1 MRIKKIVLANLITE
15 RLIIY
20 EKLERSMNSDGNIK
34 KTTNKIKSLLKKV
47 TTLNGMITEW
57 EGIITEPTNPIEKK

>member
-1 MRIKKIVLANLITE
+1 MRIKKIVLANLISE

-20 EKLERSMNSDGNIK
+20 EKLERSMNASGNIK

-47 TTLNGMITEW
+47 TTLNNMIIEW
-57 EGIITEPTNPIEKK
+57 EGIIQDFTNPIKKE